1 MELSKVGHG
10 TEFSDHHARLTR
22 DLRHKESLWRHFLLH
37 SFTRAKRKFPNF
49 VMEEK

>member
-22 DLRHKESLWRHFLLH
+22 DLRHKESL
-37 SFTRAKRKFPNF
+37 
-49 VMEEK
+49 

>member
-22 DLRHKESLWRHFLLH
+22 DLRHKKSLWRHFLLH